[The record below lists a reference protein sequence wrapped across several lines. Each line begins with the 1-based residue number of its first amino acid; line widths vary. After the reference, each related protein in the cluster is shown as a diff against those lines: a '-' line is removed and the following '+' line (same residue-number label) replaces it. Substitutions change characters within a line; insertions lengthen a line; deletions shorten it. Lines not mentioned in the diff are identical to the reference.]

1 MAKTNKSKKTEEEQ
15 NLQDIEKSIESLTD
29 TLSTL
34 TNSLGPLMNMGNIS
48 ANIEKLKDI
57 VPKKKD
63 LNEGETCMHGNSWN
77 SECSDCNEL
86 NLVDSVFKLVK
97 EYPNDSELGAKVREF
112 YNSYT
117 TNSDNIEE

>member
-1 MAKTNKSKKTEEEQ
+1 MSKKKTK
-15 NLQDIEKSIESLTD
+15 L
-29 TLSTL
+29 
-34 TNSLGPLMNMGNIS
+34 NIDG
-48 ANIEKLKDI
+48 LKDLESKI
-57 VPKKKD
+57 NNLTSELEDKIKPILNFDKLQSTIDD
-63 LNEGETCMHGNSWN
+63 LSKAFNSKNNSSEDKNEGETCMHGNSWN